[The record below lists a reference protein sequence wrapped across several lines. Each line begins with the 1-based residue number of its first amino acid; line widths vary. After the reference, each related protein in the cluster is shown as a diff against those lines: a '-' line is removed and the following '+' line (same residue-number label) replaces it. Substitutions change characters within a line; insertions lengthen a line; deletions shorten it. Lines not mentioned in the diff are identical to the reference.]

1 MNNKVIEIDL
11 SKYKN
16 GNAKFIVGIENGA
29 NARIN
34 EQLDDLV
41 KKYENNEISKIKFIT
56 STQIY
61 GVVSS
66 FILGMLS
73 EIITKINNKKEVY
86 NIFDFNGLTK
96 ELQQQFDEEIDY
108 ILGA

>member
-1 MNNKVIEIDL
+1 MSKIIKIDL

-16 GNAKFIVGIENGA
+16 DNAKFIVGRDNGA
-29 NARIN
+29 NARKQ
-34 EQLDDLV
+34 EQLDELLEKH
-41 KKYENNEISKIKFIT
+41 KKGEIDKIKFFT
-56 STQIY
+56 SSQIY

-73 EIITKINNKKEVY
+73 EIVTNINNKETVY
-86 NIFDFNGLTK
+86 NIFDFGDLTK